1 VKYAFIKAHRHEH
14 KACTLCRVI
23 GVHRSGFYAWCRQPY
38 CRRARR
44 DVRQTGLVKQFWI
57 ESGGIYGYRKIHD
70 DMKEVGESCG
80 KHRVYRLMRREN
92 LRSQTGYGKR
102 RPKHK
107 TGKPSIFAPNRLE
120 QQFDVD
126 RPNSVWVTDITFIR
140 TYEGWL
146 YLAVVLDLFSRQIVG
161 WSMSSRMQADLV
173 LQALLMAVW
182 RRRPKQ
188 EVVVHSDQ
196 GTQYTS
202 GDWRAFLRDHR
213 LVSSMSRRGNCYD
226 NAVAESFF
234 QLLKRERIKRRIYT
248 SREAARRDVFDY
260 IELFYNPKR
269 RHGNNGNV
277 SPIRYEKSYN
287 LNQQRV

>member
-1 VKYAFIKAHRHEH
+1 MKYAFIQAHRHEY
-14 KACTLCRVI
+14 KVCTLCRVI
-23 GVHRSGFYAWCRQPY
+23 GVHRSGFYAWCRQPQ
-38 CRRARR
+38 CRRARE
-44 DVRQTGLVKQFWI
+44 DARQTGLVKQFWI

-70 DMKEVGESCG
+70 DMKEVGETCG
-80 KHRVYRLMRREN
+80 KHRVYRLMRSAK

-107 TGKPSIFAPNRLE
+107 AGKPSVFAPNRLE
-120 QQFDVD
+120 QQFNVD
-126 RPNSVWVTDITFIR
+126 RPNAVWVTDITFIR

-161 WSMSSRMQADLV
+161 WSMSSRMHTDLV

-248 SREAARRDVFDY
+248 SREAAKRDVFDY
-260 IELFYNPKR
+260 IELFYNSKR

-277 SPIRYEKSYN
+277 SPIKYEKSYN
-287 LNQQRV
+287 LNQQSV

>member
-1 VKYAFIKAHRHEH
+1 MKYAFIKTHRHEY
-14 KACTLCRVI
+14 KVCTLCRVI
-23 GVHRSGFYAWCRQPY
+23 GVHRSGFYAWCRQPR
-38 CRRARR
+38 CRRARE

-70 DMKEVGESCG
+70 DMKEVGEVCG
-80 KHRVYRLMRREN
+80 KHRVYRLMRLSK

-107 TGKPSIFAPNRLE
+107 AGKPSIFAPNRLE

-126 RPNSVWVTDITFIR
+126 RPNTVWVTDITFIR

-213 LVSSMSRRGNCYD
+213 LVPSMSRRGNCYD

-234 QLLKRERIKRRIYT
+234 QLLKRERIKRRIYA
-248 SREAARRDVFDY
+248 SRDVARRDVFDY
-260 IELFYNPKR
+260 IELFYNSKR

-287 LNQQRV
+287 VKQQRV